1 MDATPARHVIDEM
14 SIRYGGWHVVA
25 VCFVMA
31 AFAWAVGFYGQ
42 AVYLAELQK
51 LHGWPA
57 STITAATT
65 FFYLLSAALVVFVG
79 DAIRALGP
87 RLCLVV
93 AVSSMAVA
101 AGLLSV
107 VAVPW
112 QLYGA
117 YALMA
122 LGWAG
127 VTVAAISNTIG
138 LWFDHRRG
146 LALSLA
152 LNGASIGG
160 VVGVPL
166 LVYGIAALG
175 FATTMQLAA
184 ALMVVVLVPL
194 IVLGIGAPP
203 AAMAPLTSAGEP
215 EVSAQEVRR
224 GALHS
229 LRFWTITAPF
239 AMVLLAQV
247 GFIVHQ
253 ISYIAPLVGRASASI
268 AVSLMTVM
276 AVIGRVGLGMLID
289 RVDQRA
295 ASAVL
300 FASQAAAIAA
310 MLAWPNETVLLSASA
325 VFGLTVGNAITLPS
339 IIVHHEFS
347 RAQFGIVVSLGMAF
361 TSVISAFGPVL
372 SGYLHDLSGSYSL
385 PFGVCILLEVLAAI
399 GILIR
404 GRRVAV
410 V

>member
-1 MDATPARHVIDEM
+1 MDAAPAPLFVEEM
-14 SIRYGGWHVVA
+14 SLRYAGWRVVA

-31 AFAWAVGFYGQ
+31 AFAWALGFYGQ

-51 LHGWPA
+51 LYGWPA

-87 RLCLVV
+87 RLCLVI
-93 AVSSMAVA
+93 AVSCMAA
-101 AGLLSV
+101 AAALLSV
-107 VAVPW
+107 VAAPW

-122 LGWAG
+122 FGWAG

-166 LVYGIAALG
+166 LVYGIASLG
-175 FATTMQLAA
+175 FAATMQVAA
-184 ALMVVVLVPL
+184 ASMVLVLVPL
-194 IVLGIGAPP
+194 IALGIGPLP
-203 AAMAPLTSAGEP
+203 AAAASSTTVGKP
-215 EVSAQEVRR
+215 ELPAREVRR
-224 GALHS
+224 RALRS

-276 AVIGRVGLGMLID
+276 AVAGRVGLGMLID

-310 MLAWPNETVLLSASA
+310 MLAWPNEIVLLTASA
-325 VFGLTVGNAITLPS
+325 IFGLTVGNAITLPS
-339 IIVHHEFS
+339 IIVHHEFT
-347 RAQFGIVVSLGMAF
+347 RAEFGIVVSLGMAF
-361 TSVISAFGPVL
+361 TSVISALGPVL
-372 SGYLHDLSGSYSL
+372 AGSLHDLGGGYAL
-385 PFGVCILLEVLAAI
+385 PFGVCILLELGAAI
-399 GILIR
+399 GMLIR
-404 GRRVAV
+404 GRHIPDV
-410 V
+410 

>member
-1 MDATPARHVIDEM
+1 MELTPAPLFVDEM
-14 SIRYGGWHVVA
+14 SIRHSGWRVVA

-31 AFAWAVGFYGQ
+31 AFAWALGFYGQ

-57 STITAATT
+57 STITVATT

-79 DAIRALGP
+79 DVIRALGP
-87 RLCLVV
+87 RPCLAI
-93 AVSSMAVA
+93 AVSCMAA
-101 AGLLSV
+101 AAALLSV
-107 VAVPW
+107 VAAPW
-112 QLYGA
+112 QMFGA

-122 LGWAG
+122 FGWAG

-160 VVGVPL
+160 VIGVPL
-166 LVYGIAALG
+166 LVYGIGTFG
-175 FATTMQLAA
+175 FASTMQAA
-184 ALMVVVLVPL
+184 AASMALVLVPL
-194 IVLGIGAPP
+194 IALGIGSPP
-203 AAMAPLTSAGEP
+203 AAMAPLTAAGRSEGP
-215 EVSAQEVRR
+215 PRQVRR
-224 GALHS
+224 RALRS

-239 AMVLLAQV
+239 ALVLLAQV

-253 ISYIAPLVGRASASI
+253 ISYMAPLVGRASASI

-276 AVIGRVGLGMLID
+276 AVAGRVGLGMLID

-310 MLAWPNETVLLSASA
+310 MLARPNEAVLFTASA

-339 IIVHHEFS
+339 IIVHHEFT
-347 RAQFGIVVSLGMAF
+347 RAEFGIVVSLGMAF
-361 TSVISAFGPVL
+361 ASVVSAFGPVL
-372 SGYLHDLSGSYSL
+372 SGSLHDLSGGYAL
-385 PFGVCILLEVLAAI
+385 PFGVCILLEIVAAI

-404 GRRVAV
+404 GRRIPDV
-410 V
+410 